1 MTLQVWLIFITLA
14 VTLALFIHGRWRY
27 DVVAVLALLIV
38 VFTGLIPIERAFSGF
53 SNPAVITVAAVLVV
67 SRGLQNSGA
76 VDLIGQWL
84 GKIKGGIPI
93 QLLALTAIVTILSA
107 FMNNIGA
114 LALMLPVA
122 IKMARDRNLSP
133 SVYLMPIAFA
143 SHFGGMIT
151 LIGSPSNLLVSAF
164 REQAVGDPFRIFD
177 FTPVGLG
184 IALAGILYISF
195 IGWRLLPTRKG
206 VDSTED
212 LFEVGKYFTEVQLKE
227 SSKLVGMPLKQ
238 ISAEV
243 EVNLNVVA
251 IIRVGKRIISPP
263 PDFEFLG
270 DDIVIMHI
278 DTENLDKL
286 LAINGIGLVGSKPI
300 QREDLVSDDVELVEV
315 VITDNSMM
323 INETAYSL
331 NLRHR
336 YGVNLLAVSR
346 QGTYLRARLDRIRLR
361 SGDVLLLQ
369 CNPNRIRDVMAN
381 LGCLPLAGRN
391 LRIGQPRSVVLSV
404 AIFLTAL
411 ILSALDVIPVQI
423 AFVATAFL
431 MVICNQISLKQ
442 IYTSIDWPIILLL
455 GAMLPVGEALETTG
469 GAQVIANLLLAFA
482 QHLSPVIMIVVILVV
497 MSISDVMNNAAAAVL
512 IAPIAISIAEGM
524 GVSVDPFL
532 MAIVIG
538 GSSAYITP
546 IGHQSNTLV
555 MGPGGYKFKDYARM
569 GIFMEIINIAVGLPL
584 ILIFWPF

>member
-1 MTLQVWLIFITLA
+1 MTLQIWLIFATLA
-14 VTLALFIHGRWRY
+14 VTLALFIWGRWRY
-27 DVVAVLALLIV
+27 DIVAVLALLIV
-38 VFTGLIPIERAFSGF
+38 VFTGLVPIDRAFNGF

-67 SRGLQNSGA
+67 SRGLQNSGV

-93 QLLALTAIVTILSA
+93 QLLALTGILTILSA

-122 IKMARDRNLSP
+122 IKMARDRNVSP

-151 LIGSPSNLLVSAF
+151 LIGTPSNLLISAF
-164 REQAVGDPFRIFD
+164 REQAVQEPFSMFS

-184 IALAGILYISF
+184 IALAGILYLSF
-195 IGWRLLPTRKG
+195 VGWRLLPTRKG
-206 VDSTED
+206 HDSSED
-212 LFEVGKYFTEVQLKE
+212 LFEVEKYFTEVQLNE
-227 SSKLVGMPLKQ
+227 NSKLVGMQLKK
-238 ISAEV
+238 IPSEV
-243 EVNLNVVA
+243 EVNLNIVAVV
-251 IIRVGKRIISPP
+251 RESKRIVSPP
-263 PDFEFLG
+263 TDFELLS
-270 DDIVIMHI
+270 DDILIMHI

-286 LAINGIGLVGSKPI
+286 LALNGIDLVGSKPI
-300 QREDLVSDDVELVEV
+300 QREDLESDDVELVEV
-315 VITDNSMM
+315 VINDNSMM
-323 INETAYSL
+323 INETAFSL

-336 YGVNLLAVSR
+336 FGVNLLAVSR
-346 QGTYLRARLDRIRLR
+346 QGTYLRARLDRIRLK

-369 CNPNRIRDVMAN
+369 CNPNRLRDVMAN
-381 LGCLPLAGRN
+381 LGCLPLAARN
-391 LRIGQPRSVVLSV
+391 LRIGEPRSVVLSV
-404 AIFLTAL
+404 AIFAMAL
-411 ILSALDVIPVQI
+411 ILSALGIIPVQI

-431 MVICNQISLKQ
+431 MVVFRQISLKQ

-469 GAQVIANLLLAFA
+469 GAKLIADLLLAVA
-482 QHLSPVIMIVVILVV
+482 QHLSPVFMIVVILVV

-555 MGPGGYKFKDYARM
+555 MGPGGYKFRDYWRM
-569 GIFMEIINIAVGLPL
+569 GIFMEFINIAVGLPL